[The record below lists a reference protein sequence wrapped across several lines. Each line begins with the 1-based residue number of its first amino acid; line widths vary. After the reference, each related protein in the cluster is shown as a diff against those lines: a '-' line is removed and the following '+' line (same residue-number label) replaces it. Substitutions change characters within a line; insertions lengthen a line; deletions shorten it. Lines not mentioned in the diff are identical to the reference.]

1 MIENHKVEDE
11 TASSTQSSHNAP
23 PLDPAVSKRNAT
35 RSLISSLCVCV
46 VPTMKLM
53 TNFKDA
59 FHVAILHWDQ
69 DCRHGRL

>member
-23 PLDPAVSKRNAT
+23 PLDPAVS
-35 RSLISSLCVCV
+35 
-46 VPTMKLM
+46 TMKLM